1 MIDISHVSHEFVAGQ
16 GRRRSRLKVLDDVSL
31 TIEDNRFV
39 ALLGQ
44 SGCGKT
50 TLLRML
56 CGLEFPTQGTI
67 TVDGA
72 PVKGPSADR
81 VMVFQEFNLFPW
93 RRALRNVQ
101 YPLEVQG
108 TGRSDYVANA
118 SSALRSVGLSA
129 FEQFFPGQMSGG
141 MKQRVGIA
149 RALSVNPAYLL
160 MDEPFGAL
168 DPLIREV
175 MQVELLKLV
184 EHSNSTIVF
193 VTHSVD
199 EAIFLADK
207 IVVFSARPGRIINEI
222 EVSFR
227 RPRWKDDDALKQSVE
242 FRQYRNDI
250 WRLLKNEVQQAILQD
265 FSTKKELLQVAKTD
279 Q

>member
-1 MIDISHVSHEFVAGQ
+1 MIQISNVSHEFITGQ
-16 GRRRSRLKVLDDVSL
+16 GRRKSRLKVLDDVSL
-31 TIEDNRFV
+31 TIADNQFV
-39 ALLGQ
+39 AFLGP

-56 CGLEFPTQGTI
+56 NGLEFPTEGSVTI
-67 TVDGA
+67 DGA
-72 PVKGPSADR
+72 PVTGPSADR
-81 VMVFQEFNLFPW
+81 AMVFQEFNLLPW

-108 TGRSDYVANA
+108 RSNYAA
-118 SSALRSVGLSA
+118 KAATALRAVGLGA
-129 FEQFFPGQMSGG
+129 FEQFFPGQLSGG

-149 RALSVNPAYLL
+149 RALSVNPRYLL

-184 EHSNSTIVF
+184 EQSSCTIVF

-207 IVVFSARPGRIINEI
+207 IVVFSARPGRIIDQI
-222 EVSFR
+222 DISFR
-227 RPRWKDDDALKQSVE
+227 RPRWADDDALKQSAA
-242 FRQYRNDI
+242 FRQYHNSI
-250 WRLLKNEVQQAILQD
+250 WQLLKSEVQQAILQD
-265 FSTKKELLQVAKTD
+265 VSTTNGAVAAAETS